1 MKKFLLKKKI
11 KMIQIE
17 FNLHHLIAGDSIFS
31 ISRKFNG
38 YIVAQ
43 LNLINGRLLIVDPQD
58 FLSNI
63 YINSVFVFVR
73 KDFFKKNYN
82 ILLN

>member
-1 MKKFLLKKKI
+1 
-11 KMIQIE
+11 MIQIE
-17 FNLHHLIAGDSIFS
+17 FNLHHLITGDSIFS
-31 ISRKFNG
+31 ISRKLNG
-38 YIVAQ
+38 DIVAQ
-43 LNLINGRLLIVDPQD
+43 LNLINGRLLLVDPQD

-63 YINSVFVFVR
+63 YINSVFVFIR